1 MPVNIHGIPPDTTIL
16 SAYWTPKANTLKSLS
31 KLLFSLIFKA
41 SKAQVARSNRA
52 GQAKGLTG
60 R

>member
-1 MPVNIHGIPPDTTIL
+1 MPPNFQGIPPDATDLGAHATQNL
-16 SAYWTPKANTLKSLS
+16 ARLMPLFLQ
-31 KLLFSLIFKA
+31 LFSLIFPA

>member
-1 MPVNIHGIPPDTTIL
+1 M
-16 SAYWTPKANTLKSLS
+16 SLF
-31 KLLFSLIFKA
+31 LWLFNLIFKA

-52 GQAKGLTG
+52 GQAKGPTG